1 MYNITLAR
9 PWNFAKIG
17 LSKTICIQCPY
28 NHSLLAADNVIIY
41 FKRSIN
47 LFIHGLNQEIGLLA
61 NYFPVEPIVYP
72 LQINQIHKI
81 DFQAQKTHIDESLG
95 CNTKVNEEDYYG
107 CAKDVI
113 ARNLQINPKPGC
125 TVPMFSNL
133 FRQRYVHM

>member
-1 MYNITLAR
+1 M
-9 PWNFAKIG
+9 
-17 LSKTICIQCPY
+17 
-28 NHSLLAADNVIIY
+28 
-41 FKRSIN
+41 
-47 LFIHGLNQEIGLLA
+47 NQDIGLLA

-81 DFQAQKTHIDESLG
+81 DFQAQNTHIDESLG

-133 FRQRYVHM
+133 FRQRYVGLFIYLKFNLISFLAYSISSYSFRGNYSFFNL

>member
-1 MYNITLAR
+1 M
-9 PWNFAKIG
+9 
-17 LSKTICIQCPY
+17 
-28 NHSLLAADNVIIY
+28 
-41 FKRSIN
+41 
-47 LFIHGLNQEIGLLA
+47 HGLNQDIGLLA

-95 CNTKVNEEDYYG
+95 CNKKVNEEDYYG

-113 ARNLQINPKPGC
+113 ARNLQSNPKPGC

-133 FRQRYVHM
+133 FRQRYVGLFIYLDI